1 MLAALS
7 FACAYSTPRPHL
19 MPKRAVRTALATVR
33 CQGAFE
39 LVKAAAAAGDIGSG
53 GIQWWPRRPSSWDF
67 VDSVFLITCPS
78 ADGSNERLQ
87 RAQEVLTSV
96 GLGNCVEVREFDRD
110 DTDRVRGCYTS
121 HIAVLQEVEQLA
133 RKRSGAFNALVIED
147 NVALSPR
154 ISKETLDGVASFLR
168 EDSADMVHLAYIMY
182 VPGLSVERVD
192 ERPSLVRLECNADS
206 VLGTTAY
213 LITRR
218 GVEAVMAEHRRAGY
232 VDAVPNM
239 MARLFPRT
247 RYAAYPMVFHRAANI
262 KSLVNGQLDNLRAPI
277 FLPEV
282 WPRIRLRRRAA
293 ATTP

>member
-1 MLAALS
+1 MGVISLTVPLLAAYAPAPRLLQRTQH
-7 FACAYSTPRPHL
+7 CARSAT
-19 MPKRAVRTALATVR
+19 ATVR
-33 CQGAFE
+33 CQGAFD
-39 LVKAAAAAGDIGSG
+39 LVKAAAAAGEIGTTG
-53 GIQWWPRRPSSWDF
+53 LEWWPRRPSSWNF

-96 GLGNCVEVREFDRD
+96 GLGNCVEVREFERD
-110 DTDRVRGCYTS
+110 DADRVRGCYTS

-133 RKRSGAFNALVIED
+133 RKRAGAFNALVIED

-154 ISKETLDGVASFLR
+154 IAKETLDGVASFLR
-168 EDSADMVHLAYIMY
+168 DESADMVHLAYIMY

-192 ERPSLVRLECNADS
+192 DRPSLVRLDCNADS

-262 KSLVNGQLDNLRAPI
+262 KSLVNGQLDNLRALI

-282 WPRIRLRRRAA
+282 
-293 ATTP
+293 

>member
-1 MLAALS
+1 M
-7 FACAYSTPRPHL
+7 
-19 MPKRAVRTALATVR
+19 
-33 CQGAFE
+33 
-39 LVKAAAAAGDIGSG
+39 
-53 GIQWWPRRPSSWDF
+53 
-67 VDSVFLITCPS
+67 
-78 ADGSNERLQ
+78 
-87 RAQEVLTSV
+87 
-96 GLGNCVEVREFDRD
+96 
-110 DTDRVRGCYTS
+110 
-121 HIAVLQEVEQLA
+121 
-133 RKRSGAFNALVIED
+133 
-147 NVALSPR
+147 
-154 ISKETLDGVASFLR
+154 
-168 EDSADMVHLAYIMY
+168 
-182 VPGLSVERVD
+182 
-192 ERPSLVRLECNADS
+192 RLECNADS

-262 KSLVNGQLDNLRAPI
+262 KSLVNGQLDNLRALI

>member
-110 DTDRVRGCYTS
+110 DTDRVRGCYTPTS
-121 HIAVLQEVEQLA
+121 LLQEVEQLA
-133 RKRSGAFNALVIED
+133 EYSAFNALVIED

-154 ISKETLDGVASFLR
+154 FEGDARRRRLFPARGLGGHGA
-168 EDSADMVHLAYIMY
+168 LAYIMY

-192 ERPSLVRLECNADS
+192 ERPSLVRLECNVTPCSAQ
-206 VLGTTAY
+206 
-213 LITRR
+213 RR
-218 GVEAVMAEHRRAGY
+218 
-232 VDAVPNM
+232 
-239 MARLFPRT
+239 T
-247 RYAAYPMVFHRAANI
+247 
-262 KSLVNGQLDNLRAPI
+262 
-277 FLPEV
+277 
-282 WPRIRLRRRAA
+282 
-293 ATTP
+293 